1 MLKIRLTR
9 VGSKNNPHYR
19 LILVPART
27 KRNTKALE
35 ILGFY
40 NPKTKEMKFD
50 KEKIKQWR
58 EKGAQL
64 SETVQR
70 LLGEKPKRD
79 YSQNKRVLEKQAKL
93 TQKKEEASPK
103 KDAEKTPEAS
113 TETSKN

>member
-35 ILGFY
+35 ILGFF

-50 KEKIKQWR
+50 NEKIKQWR
-58 EKGAQL
+58 EK
-64 SETVQR
+64 SFRKT
-70 LLGEKPKRD
+70 
-79 YSQNKRVLEKQAKL
+79 SQIN
-93 TQKKEEASPK
+93 PK
-103 KDAEKTPEAS
+103 KGRS
-113 TETSKN
+113 FS